1 MTISR
6 IATVWVP
13 VTDMD
18 RSVRFYRDTLGLDV
32 EQHED
37 QWSEVTAGDVKIGLN
52 GSGSEQPGEGG
63 GVIAFEADDAIE
75 DAKSALEEDGVEFAG
90 EISEHPWGKIATFH
104 DPDGTEL
111 QLYEPPA

>member
-1 MTISR
+1 MSISR

-18 RSVRFYRDTLGLDV
+18 RAVAFYRDTLGLDV

-52 GSGSEQPGEGG
+52 GSDGEQPGEGG
-63 GVIAFEADDAIE
+63 GVIAFAADGSIE
-75 DAKSALEEDGVEFAG
+75 ETVEGLKADGVEFDG

-111 QLYEPPA
+111 QVYEPPA

>member
-1 MTISR
+1 MPITR
-6 IATVWVP
+6 IATVWLP

-18 RSVRFYRDTLGLDV
+18 KSVAFYRDTLGLDV

-52 GSGSEQPGEGG
+52 GSETEQPGEGG
-63 GVIAFEADDAIE
+63 GVIAFATDESIEEAVA
-75 DAKSALEEDGVEFAG
+75 ALKADGVEFAG
-90 EISEHPWGKIATFH
+90 EVSEHPWGKIATFH